1 MLLLSLL
8 VGSFFL
14 MLLNCTLKENKVDKT
29 DYYEDISTVFLLQK
43 CNNAEFERFLMGKKI
58 ASKII
63 NFYFYGNIS
72 EKIW

>member
-1 MLLLSLL
+1 M
-8 VGSFFL
+8 
-14 MLLNCTLKENKVDKT
+14 KT
-29 DYYEDISTVFLLQK
+29 FLLK